1 MRKKSK
7 DDQLKHVKA
16 VFKQI
21 SIFRQCSRFVEMKY
35 TQIKLD
41 NMTNNIFIDLLLTSI
56 SHHPSILK
64 VIKIINFCDFCE
76 KMQCDQCDVRN
87 EMCQE
92 SQQCSAHRYEALA
105 HFLAM
110 MTEIMFEAA
119 PTPPNTRMCLHF
131 SVFTAK

>member
-21 SIFRQCSRFVEMKY
+21 SIFRQCSRFVEIKY
-35 TQIKLD
+35 TQIKQ
-41 NMTNNIFIDLLLTSI
+41 NFINLLLTSI

-87 EMCQE
+87 EM
-92 SQQCSAHRYEALA
+92 
-105 HFLAM
+105 
-110 MTEIMFEAA
+110 
-119 PTPPNTRMCLHF
+119 
-131 SVFTAK
+131 